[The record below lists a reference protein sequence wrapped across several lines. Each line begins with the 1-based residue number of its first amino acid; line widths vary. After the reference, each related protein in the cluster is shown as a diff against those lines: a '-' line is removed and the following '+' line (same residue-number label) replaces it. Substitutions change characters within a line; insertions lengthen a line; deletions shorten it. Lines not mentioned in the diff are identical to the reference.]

1 MGAEARVI
9 RIGMLGCGTVGRGVL
24 ELLARRG
31 DAIAARLGARLEVTR
46 VFVRSPDK
54 VRGVVEGALVTS
66 SAEAV
71 LDDPAIDV
79 VVEVAG
85 GLEPAGTWVRRAIAA
100 GKAVVTANKALIAAQ
115 GAALLAEAEERGT
128 DLYFE
133 GSVAGGI
140 PILRTL
146 REALASDRVLSLVG
160 IVNGTSNY
168 ILSRMSDEGMDFAAA
183 LAEAQRQGYAEAD
196 PTLDVGGGDA
206 AHKLTILATLAFGA
220 RIDARTIHTEG
231 ITAIGPLDVA
241 FARRFGF
248 VVKSLAIAKDLGH
261 ALDLRVHPA
270 LVPARH
276 VLASVSGALNA
287 VWIEGEALGPC
298 LLSGKGA
305 GGLPTA
311 VSVVSDVIDVA
322 RNLQA
327 RASGRVPQ
335 FSTRGK
341 DLASRPVLAA
351 GEVVCRYF
359 LRMTVQDRPGVL
371 ARIAGA
377 LGAHDVSIEQMVQ
390 EGRGDVER
398 PVQLVILTHAARER
412 DVGNALREIDALTVV
427 AAPTGLIRIE
437 AL

>member
-1 MGAEARVI
+1 MNEPPRTI
-9 RIGMLGCGTVGRGVL
+9 RIGMLGCGTVGKGVL
-24 ELLARRG
+24 TLLARRQ
-31 DAIAARLGARLEVTR
+31 DAIAARLGAHLRIER
-46 VFVRSPDK
+46 VFVRSPAK
-54 VRGVVEGALVTS
+54 VAGVVPEGVLTTS
-66 SAEAV
+66 VDEV
-71 LDDPAIDV
+71 LDDPEIDV
-79 VVEVAG
+79 VVELLG
-85 GLEPAGTWVRRAIAA
+85 GLEPAGSYLRRAIAA
-100 GKAVVTANKALIAAQ
+100 GKAVVTANKALLAAE
-115 GAALLAEAEERGT
+115 GASLLAEAEERGT

-168 ILSRMSDEGMDFAAA
+168 ILSRMSEAALDFDAA
-183 LAEAQRQGYAEAD
+183 LAEAQSAGYAEAD

-220 RIDARTIHTEG
+220 RIDTHTIHTEG
-231 ITAIGPLDVA
+231 ITRIGALDVA

-261 ALDLRVHPA
+261 GLDLRVHPA

-276 VLASVSGALNA
+276 VLASVSGADNA
-287 VWIEGEALGPC
+287 VWFEGEALGPC

-305 GGLPTA
+305 GALPTA

-335 FSTRGK
+335 FASRGR
-341 DLASRPVLAA
+341 DLAARNVQPI
-351 GEVVCRYF
+351 GDIVCRYF

-390 EGRGDVER
+390 EGRGDVDL

-412 DVGNALREIDALTVV
+412 DVARALREIDALSVV
-427 AAPTGLIRIE
+427 TAPTGLLRIE
-437 AL
+437 SL

>member
-1 MGAEARVI
+1 MVDEPRVI

-24 ELLARRG
+24 ELLAKRG
-31 DAIAARLGARLEVTR
+31 DAIAARLGARLEVTK
-46 VFVRSPDK
+46 VYARSPDK
-54 VRGVVEGALVTS
+54 VKDVVSGPML
-66 SAEAV
+66 SATPETV

-79 VVEVAG
+79 VVELVG
-85 GLEPAGTWVRRAIAA
+85 GLEPAGTWVRRAIAG
-100 GKAVVTANKALIAAQ
+100 GKAVVTANKALIAAE
-115 GAALLAEAEERGT
+115 GAALLATAEERGT

-146 REALASDRVLSLVG
+146 REALASDRVLSLFG

-168 ILSRMSDEGMDFAAA
+168 ILSRMSEDGLDFASA
-183 LAEAQRQGYAEAD
+183 LSEAQRLGYAEAD
-196 PTLDVGGGDA
+196 PTLDIGGGDA

-220 RIDARTIHTEG
+220 RIDPRAIHTEG
-231 ITAIGPLDVA
+231 ITGIGPLDVA

-248 VVKSLAIAKDLGH
+248 VVKPLAIAKDLGH

-335 FSTRGK
+335 LATRGK
-341 DLASRPVLAA
+341 DLSARPVLPI
-351 GEVVCRYF
+351 GDVVCRYF

-398 PVQLVILTHAARER
+398 PVQLVILTHAAREQGVR
-412 DVGNALREIDALTVV
+412 NALREIDALTVV